1 MKNYTTEQINEAYS
15 LLNGIDTDNFV
26 IKDYLAKLRI
36 EVSKRDKSPFVKATD
51 KYLQSLTKNDVDIRP
66 MTSDDEYYV
75 NGFWG
80 MFEKKSGKLL
90 RRHSDRGWL
99 GGFKIN
105 L

>member
-1 MKNYTTEQINEAYS
+1 MKTYTTEQINEAHS
-15 LLNGIDTDNFV
+15 LLDGIATDNVV
-26 IKDYLAKLRI
+26 IKDYLVKLQN
-36 EVSKRDKSPFVKATD
+36 EVSKRNKAPFVKATD
-51 KYLQSLTKNDVDIRP
+51 KYLQSLTKDDVCIRLMSP
-66 MTSDDEYYV
+66 KDEYYV

-99 GGFKIN
+99 GGFNIN